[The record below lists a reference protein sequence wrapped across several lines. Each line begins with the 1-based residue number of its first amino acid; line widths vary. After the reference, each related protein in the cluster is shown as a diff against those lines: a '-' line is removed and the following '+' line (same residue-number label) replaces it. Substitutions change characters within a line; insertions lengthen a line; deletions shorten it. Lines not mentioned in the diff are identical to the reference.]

1 MRRKRQHIVTGYL
14 VGIVLAAGFLLL
26 VMASDVRGSDYKS
39 NFDKIPAINERPIRV
54 ASWKRTPTVIV
65 CDGAPIK
72 EAPVKKAVK
81 FWEDLGHHFF
91 TTQFKYDPLNKCRQ
105 SAPVGYIIIRLIGQ
119 EIEIGEDS
127 LAVTHFY
134 VNNDTKEVDWAIVY
148 LKNDIR
154 DTVLE
159 HEIGHALGYLHYN
172 KINHLMN
179 SKWTQGGWD
188 KKGLT
193 NRHQ

>member
-1 MRRKRQHIVTGYL
+1 MKYKQQYMATGYL
-14 VGIVLAAGFLLL
+14 VGMVLAAVCLLL
-26 VMASDVRGSDYKS
+26 FMATDVRGSDYKS
-39 NFDKIPAINERPIRV
+39 NFDKIPSISDRPIRV
-54 ASWKRTPTVIV
+54 ATWKRTPTVIV
-65 CDGAPIK
+65 CANAPVK

-91 TTQFKYDPLNKCRQ
+91 TTQYNHDPLNKCRQ
-105 SAPVGYIIIRLIGQ
+105 SDPVGYIIIRLITQ
-119 EIEIGEDS
+119 EIKLGEDS

-134 VNNDTKEVDWAIVY
+134 VDNDTRQVDWAIIY

-159 HEIGHALGYLHYN
+159 HEIGHALGYLHFN

-179 SKWTQGGWD
+179 SKWIQGGWD
-188 KKGLT
+188 TVGL
-193 NRHQ
+193 HQR